1 MKKINFVLMLSVAL
15 AVCSCSENETLP
27 NEESTEQVAVAFLAQ
42 PEANVVVGTRSAPED
57 YVSANKFTF
66 FAFKKNAE
74 GTYNY
79 AKTISNETA
88 GGAQYDPETK
98 LWSSDKSLL
107 TVGTYRFLCMYNLG
121 STVILPEEKAM
132 KALTNMTWE
141 NIQNGIVIEHKTAN
155 ADVDEFFSGEAIGKD
170 GNVGDVNVTGVE
182 ENNKIVV
189 KFEDLSRVVARV
201 DVKFVKVAVDKKN
214 EVSYSDK
221 NTVFGVENN
230 LKTIELSADGLAKK
244 MNMGTAPL
252 TDKWE
257 ATQKFLFD
265 NMELVTIGGL
275 IGNSVFP
282 TDANLQDMNNTQA
295 MKDGIVKGGAYFRG
309 AYVLPFMTKDT
320 KLTKLKIDLKAR
332 DGSER
337 TITSEP
343 DQDLKVTKNFI
354 TLVTVKLL
362 SSTTTVTP
370 GDPGT
375 DDENLFNP
383 KVKFEVTVD
392 LKFAGINDSEIE
404 VE

>member
-1 MKKINFVLMLSVAL
+1 MKKFNFVLMLSVAL

-121 STVILPEEKAM
+121 STVTLPEEKAM

-182 ENNKIVV
+182 EDNRMVV
-189 KFEDLSRVVARV
+189 AFEDLSRVVARV
-201 DVKFVKVAVDKKN
+201 DVKFVKVAVDKSI
-214 EVSYSDK
+214 EVSYSGT
-221 NTVFGVENN
+221 NTIFGEENN
-230 LKTIELSADGLAKK
+230 LETIELSADGLAKK

-252 TDKWE
+252 MDKWE

-265 NMELVTIGGL
+265 NMELVTIGESAV
-275 IGNSVFP
+275 NSVFP
-282 TDANLQDMNNTQA
+282 TNDDLQDMNDTEA
-295 MKDGIVKGGAYFRG
+295 MRKGIVKGGAYFRG
-309 AYVLPFMTKDT
+309 AYVLPFMTAT
-320 KLTKLKIDLKAR
+320 RLTKLKIDLGAI
-332 DGSER
+332 DGSKR
-337 TITSEP
+337 TITSDK

-362 SSTTTVTP
+362 SSTTAVTP
-370 GDPGT
+370 GEPGT
-375 DDENLFNP
+375 DEENLFNP
-383 KVKFEVTVD
+383 RIKFEVTID
-392 LKFAGINDSEIE
+392 QKFAGFNPSDIE

>member
-1 MKKINFVLMLSVAL
+1 MKKFNFVLMLSVAL

-189 KFEDLSRVVARV
+189 AFEDLSRVVARV
-201 DVKFVKVAVDKKN
+201 DVKFVKVAVDKST
-214 EVSYSDK
+214 EVSYLGT
-221 NTVFGVENN
+221 NTIFGEENN
-230 LKTIELSADGLAKK
+230 LKTITLSTDGLAKK
-244 MNMGTAPL
+244 MNMGTTPL
-252 TDKWE
+252 ADKWE
-257 ATQKFLFD
+257 ATQKYLFD
-265 NMELVTIGGL
+265 NMELVTIGESEFK
-275 IGNSVFP
+275 SVFP
-282 TDANLQDMNNTQA
+282 TDDDLQDMNDTEA
-295 MKDGIVKGGAYFRG
+295 MRTGIIKGGAYFRG
-309 AYVLPFMTKDT
+309 AYVLPFMTDT
-320 KLTKLKIDLKAR
+320 KLTKLKIDLDAK
-332 DGSER
+332 DGSRR
-337 TITSEP
+337 TITSEQ
-343 DQDLKVTKNFI
+343 DQNLKVTKNYI

-362 SSTTTVTP
+362 SSTTPGTP
-370 GDPGT
+370 GIDI
-375 DDENLFNP
+375 ENLFNP
-383 KVKFEVTVD
+383 KVKFEVTID
-392 LKFAGINDSEIE
+392 QKFAGFNRSDIE

>member
-1 MKKINFVLMLSVAL
+1 MKKFNFVLMLSVAL

-132 KALTNMTWE
+132 KALTDMTWE

-155 ADVDEFFSGEAIGKD
+155 ADVDEFFSGEAIDKLGV
-170 GNVGDVNVTGVE
+170 VGDVNVTGVE
-182 ENNKIVV
+182 EDNRMVV
-189 KFEDLSRVVARV
+189 AFEDLSRVVARV
-201 DVKFVKVAVDKKN
+201 DVKFVKVAVDKSI
-214 EVSYSDK
+214 EVSYSGT
-221 NTVFGVENN
+221 NTIFGEENN
-230 LKTIELSADGLAKK
+230 LETIELSADGLAKK

-252 TDKWE
+252 MDKWE

-265 NMELVTIGGL
+265 NMELVTIGESKV
-275 IGNSVFP
+275 NSVFP
-282 TDANLQDMNNTQA
+282 TNDDLQDMNDTEA
-295 MKDGIVKGGAYFRG
+295 MRKGIVKGGAYFRG
-309 AYVLPFMTKDT
+309 AYVLPFMTAT
-320 KLTKLKIDLKAR
+320 RLTKLKIDLGAI
-332 DGSER
+332 DGSKR
-337 TITSEP
+337 TITSDK

-362 SSTTTVTP
+362 SSTTAVTP
-370 GDPGT
+370 GEPGT
-375 DDENLFNP
+375 DEENLFNP
-383 KVKFEVTVD
+383 RIKFEVTID
-392 LKFAGINDSEIE
+392 QKFAGFNPSDIE

>member
-1 MKKINFVLMLSVAL
+1 MKKFNFVLMLSVAL

-66 FAFKKNAE
+66 FAFKKNAK

-132 KALTNMTWE
+132 KALTDMTWE

-155 ADVDEFFSGEAIGKD
+155 ADVDEFFSGEAIDKLGV
-170 GNVGDVNVTGVE
+170 VGDVNVTGVE
-182 ENNKIVV
+182 EDNRMVV
-189 KFEDLSRVVARV
+189 AFEDLSRVVARV
-201 DVKFVKVAVDKKN
+201 DVKFVKVAVDKSI
-214 EVSYSDK
+214 EVSYSGT
-221 NTVFGVENN
+221 NTIFGEENN
-230 LKTIELSADGLAKK
+230 LETIELSADGLAKK

-252 TDKWE
+252 MDKWE

-265 NMELVTIGGL
+265 NMELVTIGESKV
-275 IGNSVFP
+275 NSVFP
-282 TDANLQDMNNTQA
+282 TNDDLQDMNDTEA
-295 MKDGIVKGGAYFRG
+295 MRKGIVKGGAYFRG
-309 AYVLPFMTKDT
+309 AYVLPFMTAT
-320 KLTKLKIDLKAR
+320 RLTKLKIDLGAI
-332 DGSER
+332 DGSKR
-337 TITSEP
+337 TITSDK

-362 SSTTTVTP
+362 SSTTAVTP
-370 GDPGT
+370 GEPGT
-375 DDENLFNP
+375 DEENLFNP
-383 KVKFEVTVD
+383 RIKFEVTID
-392 LKFAGINDSEIE
+392 QKFAGFNPSDIE